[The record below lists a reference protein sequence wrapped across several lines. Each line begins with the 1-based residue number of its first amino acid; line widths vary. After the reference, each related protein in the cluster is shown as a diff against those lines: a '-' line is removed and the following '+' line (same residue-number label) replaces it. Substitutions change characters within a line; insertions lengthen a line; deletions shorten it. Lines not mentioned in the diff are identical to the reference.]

1 MNIYVGNLANEVNE
15 QDLEAAF
22 GAFGEIKSAKVI
34 RDNMT
39 RESKGFAFVEMYGV
53 QAGQNAIKELNSK
66 EIKGK
71 AIVVNEARPK
81 TDSPRGGGSF
91 GGGRN
96 SGGRSNGGSSFGR
109 NGGGRN
115 RY

>member
-1 MNIYVGNLANEVNE
+1 MNIYVGNLANGVSE
-15 QDLEAAF
+15 QDLEQAF
-22 GAFGEIKSAKVI
+22 GAFGEVKSAKVI

-39 RESKGFAFVEMYGV
+39 RESKGFGFVEMYGM
-53 QAGQNAIKELNSK
+53 QAGQTAIKEMNSK

-81 TDSPRGGGSF
+81 TDSPRGGSF
-91 GGGRN
+91 G
-96 SGGRSNGGSSFGR
+96 GGRSNGGSFGR
-109 NGGGRN
+109 SSGGRN